1 MRMTAPL
8 SQLGDQPVFAHQ
20 VCNMLARQAK
30 EDREAIGA
38 LLDRR
43 GFRRQDIEAAATKHH
58 ARIGTAAMGVDFHRA
73 SPLTGRPR
81 QSSGARIPHFDF
93 SRVTAKHPLVGK
105 DGKASASLR
114 SGPSSAVGHFDY
126 VTRGAVVTLASHLD
140 YIRRDAAVED
150 LEAGLVIDM
159 LDEAELRN
167 EQNRLAL
174 FSNIDGGLTRQR
186 SLFEAA
192 ERCARKPRRHE
203 LVASTQM
210 LPAFEAIHEHVDDA
224 PGSMADMIR
233 RLRESHQRAE
243 EKATK
248 TGQPLCHVT
257 VPIALV
263 TPEQASDCLAF
274 FDRWPTMVSWKQGRT
289 GRSQTRFVGDLP
301 ANLTPTERHAIVQR
315 FCDRLA
321 EFGYMYVAAIHQPDP
336 QSNRANHHVHVDA
349 YDRPA
354 KWLDEHDCWDFDYRE
369 KRRGKTVYPYRQN
382 KVRHEALD
390 ANGRKIRCNDAALM
404 RRLFIDEVNAF
415 VGGRP
420 GVAEFLHGTYA
431 ENGIALTPL
440 EHMGNR
446 AIAAEK
452 RGVATAAGTINA
464 HRIVRDELRIC
475 ESRAA
480 TAERELDREMVLMRR
495 MSADSVALA
504 EYETLRR
511 QAIERR
517 VQAEFCN
524 VIVAMA
530 RSRADAVASAL
541 SIRSRMSTRAR
552 DSALLKAAQAH
563 LLWVEREAPT
573 EAEHIAV
580 SRTTAAMEHEAEDLR
595 VRLLDGCDRP
605 GIANLRYR
613 PRNRET
619 APVRAPD
626 PRFEAQMRRRLIT
639 WIDKHGADDQLLVIE
654 SGEVALASGV
664 PPSIDTLMRH
674 FRAR

>member
-1 MRMTAPL
+1 MSPAHRACHTMRMTASL
-8 SQLGDQPVFAHQ
+8 SQPGDQPVFAHQ
-20 VCNMLARQAK
+20 VRKMLARQAK

-38 LLDRR
+38 LLDLR

-58 ARIGTAAMGVDFHRA
+58 ARIGTMAIGVDFHRA

-81 QSSGARIPHFDF
+81 QSSGARIPHFDL
-93 SRVTAKHPLVGK
+93 SRVTAKHPLIGK
-105 DGKASASLR
+105 DGNARASLR
-114 SGPSSAVGHFDY
+114 NGPSSAVGHFDY
-126 VTRGAVVTLASHLD
+126 VTRGAIVTLTSHLD
-140 YIRRDAAVED
+140 YICRDAAVED

-174 FSNIDGGLTRQR
+174 FSNIDGGLARQR
-186 SLFEAA
+186 SLFEAS

-203 LVASTQM
+203 LLASTQM
-210 LPAFEAIHEHVDDA
+210 LPAFEAIHEHVDDV

-263 TPEQASDCLAF
+263 TPEQASDWLAF

-289 GRSQTRFVGDLP
+289 GRSQIRFVGDLP

-315 FCDRLA
+315 FCNRLA

-354 KWLDEHDCWDFDYRE
+354 KWLDEHGCWDFDYRE
-369 KRRGKTVYPYRQN
+369 KLRGKTVYPHRQN
-382 KVRHEALD
+382 KVRHEAFD
-390 ANGRKIRCNDAALM
+390 GNGRKIRCNDAALM

-431 ENGIALTPL
+431 ENGVRLTPL
-440 EHMGNR
+440 EHLGNR

-452 RGVATAAGTINA
+452 RGVATGAGTINA
-464 HRIVRDELRIC
+464 HRIVQDELWVC
-475 ESRAA
+475 EDRAA
-480 TAERELDREMVLMRR
+480 AAERELDREMVLMRR
-495 MSADSVALA
+495 MSADEAALA
-504 EYETLRR
+504 EYEALRR
-511 QAIERR
+511 RSIERR
-517 VQAEFCN
+517 VQAEFCE

-541 SIRSRMSTRAR
+541 TASWASSRTRAR

-563 LLWVEREAPT
+563 LRWVEREAPPKWSVLPYYAGRRRWNARQNSSAFGFWMAAT
-573 EAEHIAV
+573 GRV
-580 SRTTAAMEHEAEDLR
+580 SRTCDIAREAGKRHLSA
-595 VRLLDGCDRP
+595 RP
-605 GIANLRYR
+605 IPAS
-613 PRNRET
+613 
-619 APVRAPD
+619 
-626 PRFEAQMRRRLIT
+626 RRRC
-639 WIDKHGADDQLLVIE
+639 G
-654 SGEVALASGV
+654 GV
-664 PPSIDTLMRH
+664 
-674 FRAR
+674 